1 MKESPLSPLI
11 STAKGYLDEAQE
23 RLKAGRRPRD
33 LAAGYGLDLLTRLLA
48 DVERD
53 LAEREIAE
61 VAVVYDTLAGQ
72 VAEVFGI
79 APPEAFRLLV
89 ELCADEE
96 ARLLLTDQA
105 EPSADLLAQMRSRL
119 VWITVTYQAPPGGR
133 CRRSAE
139 IVYRVRGGGP
149 VSRKVTQELAWE
161 DLPDRARERLLI
173 GEVQAVRYQLYP
185 AAPKQ

>member
-23 RLKAGRRPRD
+23 RLKLGRRPG
-33 LAAGYGLDLLTRLLA
+33 LAVAYGLDLLTRLLT

-72 VAEVFGI
+72 VADVFGI
-79 APPEAFRLLV
+79 TSPEAFRLLV
-89 ELCADEE
+89 ELCDDEE
-96 ARLLLTDQA
+96 ARLLLTDQP
-105 EPSADLLAQMRSRL
+105 EPSVALLAQMRSRL
-119 VWITVTYQAPPGGR
+119 VWVTVTYQAPPGGR

-139 IVYRVRGGGP
+139 IVYKGREGAP
-149 VSRKVTQELAWE
+149 VSRKVTQELVWE
-161 DLPDRARERLLI
+161 DLPDRARERLLT
-173 GEVQAVRYQLYP
+173 GVVQTVRYQLYP
-185 AAPKQ
+185 AVPQH